1 MLDETEVSFL
11 KKVQAVKFGYWTLL
25 PKEQII
31 DDGATKRNLE
41 PLVFNILLYFILNN
55 DRIITRKNLIDD
67 VWKQN
72 YVDDNAINRAIS
84 ELRKALKS
92 EKQIGH
98 VVKTHYRT
106 GYSFILPIEL
116 IYYQPKPAVELESA
130 LKEEVESKTIKVG
143 FITQYLTSN
152 SNKPRYLYSSFV
164 AVFMTLVIGSYY
176 FMTQPLVIPVRSHSA
191 VTPPLEFSE
200 EILSWEKGAIDVPKM
215 SKNNKYLAYSYRT
228 SKNNEF
234 ASIIR
239 DEKWLNWR
247 LMECPY
253 KKDIYFFEYKNNFA
267 IVHIFYQYVKRLNI
281 LYTYST
287 DKLQENELYVQIMNW
302 AINNDIDLVWAINRN
317 TELKNIFPTIFD
329 KPLKF
334 AAWSLDEKILKIL
347 QNGLLDLQGIDTDT
361 DSCLYV
367 D

>member
-1 MLDETEVSFL
+1 MHFKSGLQVKYKINKISEIATDQLSEFYKKTYYKRYKSLTSNWRWWYRVGYNELEPLILSVDNKVIGQAAYLPINLNILGNIVPAIWFVDYAILPEFKGKGLGKIMYKEWMKICPNQMAICSDDSLRVL
-11 KKVQAVKFGYWTLL
+11 KKFGWKDNSATKRLARPINALNFLPIIKNFKLNFVNKTLRYL
-25 PKEQII
+25 IKKKYNRNISINPYKISDNFKII
-31 DDGATKRNLE
+31 DDSFK
-41 PLVFNILLYFILNN
+41 
-55 DRIITRKNLIDD
+55 
-67 VWKQN
+67 
-72 YVDDNAINRAIS
+72 
-84 ELRKALKS
+84 LRK
-92 EKQIGH
+92 I
-98 VVKTHYRT
+98 V
-106 GYSFILPIEL
+106 
-116 IYYQPKPAVELESA
+116 
-130 LKEEVESKTIKVG
+130 
-143 FITQYLTSN
+143 
-152 SNKPRYLYSSFV
+152 
-164 AVFMTLVIGSYY
+164 
-176 FMTQPLVIPVRSHSA
+176 
-191 VTPPLEFSE
+191 
-200 EILSWEKGAIDVPKM
+200 
-215 SKNNKYLAYSYRT
+215 
-228 SKNNEF
+228 KNNEF
-234 ASIIR
+234 AEIIR
-239 DEKWLNWR
+239 DEKWLHWR
-247 LMECPY
+247 LIECPY

>member
-1 MLDETEVSFL
+1 MHSKSDLLARYKINKISEIATDQLSEFYKKTYYKRYKSLTSNWRWWYRVGYSELEPLILSVDNKVIGQAAYLPSNLNILGNIVPAIWFVDYVVLPEFKGKGLGKILSKEWMKICPNQMAICSDDSLRVL
-11 KKVQAVKFGYWTLL
+11 KKLGWKDNFTTKRLVRPINTLKFLPILKNLKLNFVNRTLRYFIKKKYSRNISIN
-25 PKEQII
+25 PYKISDNFKII
-31 DDGATKRNLE
+31 DDSFK
-41 PLVFNILLYFILNN
+41 
-55 DRIITRKNLIDD
+55 
-67 VWKQN
+67 
-72 YVDDNAINRAIS
+72 
-84 ELRKALKS
+84 LRK
-92 EKQIGH
+92 I
-98 VVKTHYRT
+98 V
-106 GYSFILPIEL
+106 
-116 IYYQPKPAVELESA
+116 
-130 LKEEVESKTIKVG
+130 
-143 FITQYLTSN
+143 
-152 SNKPRYLYSSFV
+152 
-164 AVFMTLVIGSYY
+164 
-176 FMTQPLVIPVRSHSA
+176 
-191 VTPPLEFSE
+191 
-200 EILSWEKGAIDVPKM
+200 
-215 SKNNKYLAYSYRT
+215 
-228 SKNNEF
+228 KNNEF
-234 ASIIR
+234 AEIIR
-239 DEKWLNWR
+239 DEKWLYWR
-247 LMECPY
+247 LIECPY